1 MMYSLSYGNCVV
13 GEKGGTWWLVF
24 SNRFL
29 CALLANHVLLG
40 IVERTITRISIR
52 ENGGS
57 HFVLFP
63 PCFVFLCSGVF
74 FPLWKELSSPPGRK
88 FGCFLLL
95 LMNHFIIS
103 SSKETN
109 YRKPSRSRPQNPVEI
124 EKSGSVGSGWPFFPY
139 RRRCHLADVV
149 VTAHYELHVISLFC
163 TDVHDI
169 RPTRIASGRSCLP
182 SYYRHGNKW
191 CWRRFHFM
199 SRLSFQ
205 IR

>member
-139 RRRCHLADVV
+139 RRRCHLAVG
-149 VTAHYELHVISLFC
+149 S
-163 TDVHDI
+163 
-169 RPTRIASGRSCLP
+169 RTRWSVP
-182 SYYRHGNKW
+182 
-191 CWRRFHFM
+191 
-199 SRLSFQ
+199 
-205 IR
+205 